1 MQASSPWRCS
11 GSIENSPGRSVR
23 HARVPA
29 HVAVAGR
36 ASNSGWPSDGQRR
49 SPVLHDPAAPAAA
62 AARMQRPAPPTA
74 TTGRRVV
81 VVDEAT
87 HTVEN
92 GTRAGTHSCSARSTH
107 PTPSCI
113 NLSRGTAD
121 LACAISDPAARSNA
135 RLNRAQPRPI
145 HAVCDA
151 AAAESAPN
159 FAPEKSS
166 APARAAAGLV
176 FPQADP
182 KRVERRISSSA
193 STPAACTA
201 RLFNALRF
209 WAGGKLPATP

>member
-1 MQASSPWRCS
+1 MQAPSPWRWS
-11 GSIENSPGRSVR
+11 GSLEDSPGRSVHR
-23 HARVPA
+23 AGVPA
-29 HVAVAGR
+29 HLAVAGR
-36 ASNSGWPSDGQRR
+36 ASNAGWPGDGQRR
-49 SPVLHDPAAPAAA
+49 SPLLHDPAAPAAA
-62 AARMQRPAPPTA
+62 AARLQRKPSPTA
-74 TTGRRVV
+74 TGRRVV

-92 GTRAGTHSCSARSTH
+92 GTRAGTYSCSARSTH
-107 PTPSCI
+107 TTPISI

-135 RLNRAQPRPI
+135 CLTRAQPGPS
-145 HAVCDA
+145 HAFCDA

-159 FAPEKSS
+159 LAPEKPS
-166 APARAAAGLV
+166 ASARAAAGLV

-182 KRVERRISSSA
+182 KRVERRLSSSA

-209 WAGGKLPATP
+209 WAGGKLPGTP